1 VIKITKK
8 AKDRYMTVTC
18 ALLRHYHNLMDLQIT
33 AWLVVGC
40 LVLLLSWF
48 LAPIPWAWLLL
59 GLRSCFVEV
68 EGIRWHY
75 LTGGCGPVLVAL
87 HGFGADADHWLRVA
101 PLLRRHFRI
110 IAPDLVG
117 FGSSDP
123 GEDLSFDIASQ
134 AHRLGELLDAI
145 GIDRCVLAGNSMGGW
160 IATFLASEQPE
171 RALALWLLAP
181 LGVADCEKGEL
192 LESIDRGD
200 ESPLKINS
208 LPDFHQRVFRPMF
221 ARPPWL
227 PFPLRTYYGRNAL
240 KRSDAAQRMFRQ
252 VRQAA
257 EPLEATAGRI
267 KAPVLLQWGALDRAV
282 HVSGAKR
289 LAVAFPNVQVKIQE
303 AVGHLPMLEAGDLSA
318 RQFLEF
324 TSRLGLRKDAS

>member
-1 VIKITKK
+1 
-8 AKDRYMTVTC
+8 
-18 ALLRHYHNLMDLQIT
+18 MDLQIT
-33 AWLVVGC
+33 AWLIIAC
-40 LVLLLSWF
+40 LAVLLSWF
-48 LAPIPWAWLLL
+48 LAPIAWARLLL
-59 GLRSCFVEV
+59 RLGRRAAGLRSCFIEV
-68 EGIRWHY
+68 NGIRWHY
-75 LTGGCGPVLVAL
+75 LTGGRGPVLVAL

-123 GEDLSFDIASQ
+123 GDNLGFDIASQ
-134 AHRLGELLDAI
+134 ARRLDELLDAI

-160 IATFLASEQPE
+160 IATHLASK
-171 RALALWLLAP
+171 RVDRVLALWLLAP

-192 LESIDRGD
+192 LESIDRG
-200 ESPLKINS
+200 EQSPLIINS

-240 KRSDAAQRMFRQ
+240 KRSEAAQRMFSQ
-252 VRQAA
+252 VRQAG
-257 EPLEATAGRI
+257 EPLEATAVKV

-282 HVSGAKR
+282 HVSGAR
-289 LAVAFPNVQVKIQE
+289 PLAAAFPDIQVKIQE

-324 TSRLGLRKDAS
+324 TQRLGLTKQAP